1 VANAFSELKNALPE
15 GQGFEALRADEVA
28 FGDEKLTDA
37 AALKI
42 VQQDVLV
49 AETHFQSKTLAA
61 DFNMADDL
69 FRAYVAPRT
78 WPNTNVSRSNIPMPV
93 VMEAIETLLP
103 QTHMAFFSDPQ
114 PFLIEGRGQTNAE
127 AAEAMGHVACW
138 SVEESRFEH
147 EIGKM
152 LNSALLYGQC
162 IGKYGWKKETRKKKT
177 YTRDG
182 QGAVS
187 RGFESYD
194 ISCPTFE
201 YVDVRQVLVDP
212 FTNSSD
218 IRSAAYVIQ
227 QKFITAEDL
236 DSLRDDYDNVPTR
249 RELAQILAERAE
261 TTKDSLQGMK
271 IKSWREYQ
279 PSEPTEQRSADPL
292 KQPLEILEYWT
303 DDRVITVL
311 QRCIVLRNE
320 KNEFGEKPYFSCAF
334 IEVLNSFWG
343 MGVAKLLEGEQRFQT
358 GVLNA
363 WVDALSLKLSPV
375 FLRKKGLGTI
385 SQNITTAPGKVIN
398 EEELTPLPMESITQE
413 ALEAINSSEVRAS
426 RRVGSNYGPEMPTQA
441 MRTAEGVQAF
451 TSGVQVRLQY
461 FIEQFADLVFIP
473 AIKAFVEL
481 AKDNL
486 DEKQIQAIISDKQGE
501 QYAGNILD
509 VYSGTYSIDVLTSTK
524 LTARR
529 AMAQMIPMMMQM
541 VAQAP
546 VQQSL
551 TGQGKKFDFLE
562 FLEQCFDITGWP
574 KTDLIGDLTPE
585 EQKQMMAQ
593 MNPQVTKAQL
603 DMHKEA
609 LKHQNATE
617 LEQTK
622 GETRG
627 GVQVIKHLLDEA
639 KTAKELEG
647 GAAKASA
654 QAAQP
659 LANQAA

>member
-1 VANAFSELKNALPE
+1 
-15 GQGFEALRADEVA
+15 
-28 FGDEKLTDA
+28 
-37 AALKI
+37 
-42 VQQDVLV
+42 
-49 AETHFQSKTLAA
+49 
-61 DFNMADDL
+61 
-69 FRAYVAPRT
+69 
-78 WPNTNVSRSNIPMPV
+78 
-93 VMEAIETLLP
+93 
-103 QTHMAFFSDPQ
+103 
-114 PFLIEGRGQTNAE
+114 
-127 AAEAMGHVACW
+127 
-138 SVEESRFEH
+138 
-147 EIGKM
+147 
-152 LNSALLYGQC
+152 
-162 IGKYGWKKETRKKKT
+162 
-177 YTRDG
+177 
-182 QGAVS
+182 
-187 RGFESYD
+187 
-194 ISCPTFE
+194 
-201 YVDVRQVLVDP
+201 
-212 FTNSSD
+212 
-218 IRSAAYVIQ
+218 
-227 QKFITAEDL
+227 
-236 DSLRDDYDNVPTR
+236 
-249 RELAQILAERAE
+249 
-261 TTKDSLQGMK
+261 
-271 IKSWREYQ
+271 
-279 PSEPTEQRSADPL
+279 
-292 KQPLEILEYWT
+292 
-303 DDRVITVL
+303 
-311 QRCIVLRNE
+311 
-320 KNEFGEKPYFSCAF
+320 
-334 IEVLNSFWG
+334 
-343 MGVAKLLEGEQRFQT
+343 
-358 GVLNA
+358 
-363 WVDALSLKLSPV
+363 
-375 FLRKKGLGTI
+375 
-385 SQNITTAPGKVIN
+385 
-398 EEELTPLPMESITQE
+398 MESITQE

-501 QYAGNILD
+501 QYAGDILD

-574 KTDLIGDLTPE
+574 KTDLIGDLTPQ
-585 EQKQMMAQ
+585 EQTADDGPDEPASYKSPVRHAQ
-593 MNPQVTKAQL
+593 GSAETSERDL
-603 DMHKEA
+603 
-609 LKHQNATE
+609 E

>member
-1 VANAFSELKNALPE
+1 MANAFSELKNALPE

-61 DFNMADDL
+61 DFNLADDL
-69 FRAYVAPRT
+69 FRAFVAPRT

-114 PFLIEGRGQTNAE
+114 PFLIDAKGKTSAD
-127 AAEAMGHVACW
+127 AARAMGHVACW
-138 SVEESRFEH
+138 SVEESGFEH
-147 EIGKM
+147 EISKM

-162 IGKYGWKKETRKKKT
+162 VGKYGWKTETKKKKT
-177 YTRDG
+177 YKRGTEG
-182 QGAVS
+182 IS
-187 RGFESYD
+187 RGAESYD

-201 YVDVRQVLVDP
+201 YVDVRQILVDP
-212 FTNSSD
+212 FTSSSN
-218 IRSAAYVIQ
+218 IKSAAYVIQ

-236 DSLRDDYDNVPTR
+236 DDLRGDYDNVPTR
-249 RELAQILAERAE
+249 GELAAILAERAE
-261 TTKDSLQGMK
+261 MTKDSLQGMK
-271 IKSWREYQ
+271 IQSWREYQ
-279 PSEPTEQRSADPL
+279 PSQPTEQRSADPL

-303 DDRVITVL
+303 DDHVITVL

-363 WVDALSLKLSPV
+363 WVDFLSLKLSPV
-375 FLRKKGLGTI
+375 FLRKKGLGTA
-385 SQNITTAPGKVIN
+385 SQNQTVAPGKVIN
-398 EEELTPLPMESITQE
+398 EEEMTPLQMEDITQE
-413 ALEAINSSEVRAS
+413 ALGAINSSEVRAS

-486 DEKQIQAIISDKQGE
+486 DDKQIQEIISDKQGE
-501 QYAGNILD
+501 PYKGDILD
-509 VYSGTYSIDVLTSTK
+509 VYSGSYSIDVLTSTK

-562 FLEQCFDITGWP
+562 FLQQCFDITGWP
-574 KTDLIGDLTPE
+574 SADLIGDLTPQ
-585 EQKQMMAQ
+585 EQQQMMAQ

-617 LEQTK
+617 LEQSK
-622 GETRG
+622 GETRA
-627 GVQVIKHLLDEA
+627 GVQVVKHILDEA
-639 KTAKELEG
+639 KTAKELTG
-647 GAAKASA
+647 GVAKASA
-654 QAAQP
+654 QAAEP
-659 LANQAA
+659 LANQPAA